1 MAVVRCSRGG
11 LFETKWIPLV
21 SFKAVRLG
29 RRRFQRCPVHRKW
42 EVVERV
48 DSATLS
54 KAQQSE
60 ASRYPAGWLP

>member
-1 MAVVRCSRGG
+1 MAVVRCSQGG

-29 RRRFQRCPVHRKW
+29 GRRLQRCPVHRKW
-42 EVVERV
+42 EAVERV
-48 DSATLS
+48 DPATLS

-60 ASRYPAGWLP
+60 ASQYPAGWLP